1 MDIKR
6 KQTKKKNMGLLLAG
20 VGLSLGVCSGALFD
34 GIEIYHRVKSD
45 GLVLLKN
52 GVHLKEGNH
61 KVVITD
67 QFYELLTYQTKES
80 SQYLAISGLKAAY
93 ERLNEVNTGVQFE
106 LCTTVKELSKK
117 YSVGYTESFDVKND
131 IPLYLTEE
139 AINNNI
145 TVLAKAVTSENFITR
160 ETYNNS
166 IIFKKDT
173 IFSTWIYYP
182 NPHQT
187 NAPKNTSIYSIAMHE
202 TLHIMGFAHT
212 DNECSLMYPEA
223 TCDNIDLSKEDIE
236 MIARYNE
243 IFYGK
248 KQKEQNKIENDKAE
262 EYLIF

>member
-6 KQTKKKNMGLLLAG
+6 EQTKKKNIGLKIAKI
-20 VGLSLGVCSGALFD
+20 GLSLGICGGALFD
-34 GIEIYHRVKSD
+34 GLETYHIIKSN

-61 KVVITD
+61 KVIITD

-93 ERLNEVNTGVQFE
+93 ERLNEVNTGVQFD
-106 LCTTVKELSKK
+106 LCTTDKELSKK
-117 YSVGYTESFDVKND
+117 YSIEYTESFDTKND

-139 AINNNI
+139 AINNDI
-145 TVLAKAVTSENFITR
+145 TVLAKAVTSENFVTR

-202 TLHIMGFAHT
+202 TLHLMGFAHT
-212 DNECSLMYPEA
+212 DNEYSLLYPEA
-223 TCDNIDLSKEDIE
+223 TCDNIDLSKEDIK
-236 MIARYNE
+236 MIAKYNE
-243 IFYGK
+243 VFYGK
-248 KQKEQNKIENDKAE
+248 SKKTQNEI
-262 EYLIF
+262 